1 MLELILPPRKSADKK
16 AMPYVRHYDAWV
28 AAGGDS
34 LKALAGLIFE
44 ALTPPTIT
52 EGRKPRAD
60 AMKRRKRCVETL
72 VANLLVVALDPAQ
85 YDGLAV
91 PLRNGKQTRYD
102 RQEFTTDVLRQA
114 IKGAENVGVVSVE
127 KAIFKERRTVV
138 TPTRRFRQLVAEN
151 GASIADIQHLAGRET
166 IELWT
171 GSNRSR
177 DKTPVDYEDCREA
190 DALRAEMAKINTVLN
205 NADIRFD
212 GDPIGPIHLVRQFHT
227 DEPGAAP
234 KFDRHGRIYGGFW
247 EGLPKKKRRF
257 LTIGGEPVADLDFAS
272 MFIQL
277 AYCHLG
283 AEPLSGDQYEIPGL
297 EGYRNAVKSP
307 MVSLFFRKEVA
318 QRLPAGS
325 GEKLPKGWNMRRFKA
340 AVKDRHPAIAHLFDT
355 NVGFELMA
363 KESDILVGILLELAS
378 QGVAALPMHDGI
390 MVAASH
396 KKLAMETMQRVS
408 EEKLGRSLQVV
419 EKEV

>member
-1 MLELILPPRKSADKK
+1 MLEFILSPKRIADEK
-16 AMPYVRHYDAWV
+16 ALPYVRHYDAWLT
-28 AAGGDS
+28 AGGDN
-34 LKALAGLIFE
+34 LIALADRFFE
-44 ALTPPTIT
+44 MLRSPTLT
-52 EGRKPRAD
+52 EERKPRAD
-60 AMKRRKRCVETL
+60 AMERRKRCVRTL
-72 VANLLVVALDPAQ
+72 VANLLVVALDPAD
-85 YDGLAV
+85 YVGLAV
-91 PLRNGKQTRYD
+91 PLRNTGGTRYD
-102 RQEFTTDVLRQA
+102 RRAFTADVLRQV
-114 IKGAENVGVVSVE
+114 IKEAENVGLVSVE

-138 TPTRRFRQLVAEN
+138 TPKRRFRQLVAEN
-151 GASIADIQHLAGRET
+151 GTSIADIQHLAGRET

-190 DALRAEMAKINTVLN
+190 DALRIEMEEINSFLN
-205 NADIRFD
+205 DADIRLD
-212 GDPIGPIHLVRQFHT
+212 GDPTGPIHLVRQFHT
-227 DEPGAAP
+227 DEPDAAP
-234 KFDRHGRIYGGFW
+234 RFDRHGRIYGGFW
-247 EGLPKKKRRF
+247 EGLPKEKRRF

-325 GEKLPKGWNMRRFKA
+325 GEKLPEGWNMRRFKA

-363 KESDILVGILLELAS
+363 KESDILVGILQELAS
-378 QGVAALPMHDGI
+378 KGVAALAMHDGI

-396 KKLAMETMQRVS
+396 RKLVMETMQRVS
-408 EEKLGRSLQVV
+408 EEKLGRPLQVV